1 MNSDLIELAQT
12 VAREAC
18 DGRVHTTDLAVS
30 APGTPWDEHGEA
42 FLSQLSAMT
51 PDQWDA
57 ARASAWTAPRVAAR
71 DAARTAARIAARDT
85 DWYAAR
91 DAARDATQDAAWDD
105 AWDDAG
111 AAALAAVALV
121 VRDLIST
128 EHYDTLTRPMRLAG
142 ITVHPDDPEV
152 TE

>member
-1 MNSDLIELAQT
+1 M
-12 VAREAC
+12 
-18 DGRVHTTDLAVS
+18 S
-30 APGTPWDEHGEA
+30 APGTPWDEYGEA
-42 FLSQLSAMT
+42 FLAHLAAAT
-51 PDQWDA
+51 PDQWDV
-57 ARASAWTAPRVAAR
+57 ARDAAWTAPRVSARNAAR
-71 DAARTAARIAARDT
+71 DAARNAARDT
-85 DWYAAR
+85 AWYAAR
-91 DAARDATQDAAWDD
+91 DAARNVARAV

-128 EHYDTLTRPMRLAG
+128 EHYDALTRPMRLAG